1 MGLETATYIADLVA
15 TNPTSADPKSQ
26 GDDHLRLLKTIL
38 QATFAGFAGPVLTVG
53 SEAEGATVND
63 YVVTVSPAPAAWVN
77 RMLVLFK
84 ATHANAGAATLKV
97 NSLAPAPIVGVDQMA
112 IAAGD
117 IENGAWLL
125 VAYDSAAG
133 STVLLSGND
142 RVSRSGDTITG
153 ALAIAGALNVSGAA
167 TLATLAVSGTATGTT
182 PTTGDATTRLA
193 TTEFVRNT
201 SFTTNLPGQL
211 NNAGK
216 ELVTDGTN
224 ASWQPRFHQALMAQ
238 GIV

>member
-1 MGLETATYIADLVA
+1 MPIETATYIGDLVP
-15 TNPTSADPKSQ
+15 TNPTGTDPKSQ
-26 GDDHLRLLKTIL
+26 GDDHLRLLKAIL
-38 QATFAGFAGPVLTVG
+38 QATFAGFAGPVLAVG
-53 SEAEGATVND
+53 VEAQGATVND

-84 ATHANAGAATLKV
+84 ATHANTGAATVKV
-97 NSLAPAPIVGVDQMA
+97 NGLAATPIVGIDQAA

-117 IENGAWLL
+117 IEVGGWVL

-133 STVLLSGND
+133 SAVLVSGND
-142 RVSRSGDTITG
+142 RVSRNGDTIAGT
-153 ALAIAGALNVSGAA
+153 LAIVGALNVSGAA

-224 ASWQPRFHQALMAQ
+224 ASWEPRFHLPVLAL